1 MGATGEGRY
10 QLEAEI
16 ARGAVGTVWRAVDT
30 QTGDRVAVK
39 VLRPESASQPGLV
52 ERFLT
57 EAELL
62 GELDHPSL
70 VRARDLVPAFG
81 GYALVLD
88 LVDGTDLRR
97 RLGADGP
104 LPPAVAAEIV
114 AQLADALAYLH
125 GRGIVHGDVKPGN
138 VLVPV
143 DGSPVRLVDFG
154 VARRLDATSPAAVP
168 PAARTLHATPEY
180 VSPEVVAG
188 EPTGPASDV
197 YALGI
202 VLYELLSG
210 RTPYRGGTATE
221 VLLRH
226 ATCTPV
232 PPLGAPPQVWPVILA
247 CTAPHPADR
256 PATATVANRLRGLEP
271 LLDGLP
277 ALAPLAADAVTW
289 WPRRSASAAGPAPD
303 RMPMP
308 EPVSGSGR
316 PPLLAAASARVTAS
330 ATVTASARVTVCA
343 RVAVPERAVAVAA

>member
-1 MGATGEGRY
+1 MGATEDGRY

-16 ARGAVGTVWRAVDT
+16 ARGAIGTVWRAVDT

-39 VLRPESASQPGLV
+39 VLRPESAVQPGLV
-52 ERFLT
+52 DRFLT

-88 LVDGTDLRR
+88 FVDGTDLRH
-97 RLGADGP
+97 RLRTDGP
-104 LPPAVAAEIV
+104 LPPAVAVEVV

-125 GRGIVHGDVKPGN
+125 GVGIVHGDVKPGN

-154 VARRLDATSPAAVP
+154 VARRVEE
-168 PAARTLHATPEY
+168 RCGTLHATPEY
-180 VSPEVVAG
+180 VSPEAVAG
-188 EPTGPASDV
+188 RPPGPASDV

-202 VLYELLSG
+202 VLYELLTG

-232 PPLGAPPQVWPVILA
+232 PPLGMPPQVWQVILA
-247 CTAPHPADR
+247 CTAPDPADR
-256 PATATVANRLRGLEP
+256 PTTATMANRLRGLEP

-277 ALAPLAADAVTW
+277 ALAPLTADAVTW
-289 WPRRSASAAGPAPD
+289 WPRQPAPTPYAPAPQAPAPQAPAPQAPA
-303 RMPMP
+303 R
-308 EPVSGSGR
+308 R
-316 PPLLAAASARVTAS
+316 PLRVVASARVVVAEP
-330 ATVTASARVTVCA
+330 
-343 RVAVPERAVAVAA
+343 AVPLAA

>member
-1 MGATGEGRY
+1 MGATDDGRY

-16 ARGAVGTVWRAVDT
+16 ARGAIGTVWRAVDT

-39 VLRPESASQPGLV
+39 VLRPESAGQPGLV
-52 ERFLT
+52 DRFLT

-88 LVDGTDLRR
+88 FVDGTDLRH
-97 RLGADGP
+97 RLRTDGP
-104 LPPAVAAEIV
+104 LPPAVAADVV

-125 GRGIVHGDVKPGN
+125 GSGIVHGDVKPGN

-143 DGSPVRLVDFG
+143 DGSQVRLVDFG
-154 VARRLDATSPAAVP
+154 VARRSGEPSGA
-168 PAARTLHATPEY
+168 LHATPEY
-180 VSPEVVAG
+180 VSPEAVAG
-188 EPTGPASDV
+188 QPVGPASDV

-232 PPLGAPPQVWPVILA
+232 PPLGMPPQVWPVILA
-247 CTAPHPADR
+247 CTAPDPAHR
-256 PATATVANRLRGLEP
+256 PTTATVANRLRALEP
-271 LLDGLP
+271 LLDGLA
-277 ALAPLAADAVTW
+277 ALAPLTADAVTW
-289 WPRRSASAAGPAPD
+289 WPRQPAPEPHGPAGP
-303 RMPMP
+303 
-308 EPVSGSGR
+308 
-316 PPLLAAASARVTAS
+316 PLRVAASARVTG
-330 ATVTASARVTVCA
+330 SARVVP
-343 RVAVPERAVAVAA
+343 VAAAVALAA